1 MTNITIDFFCKG
13 EFFMS
18 EHNSIQFDPT
28 ALLIIKNEI
37 DNSIKLVE
45 GAVSTLIEEQALP
58 FGIDDALEQFKQ
70 CTQVLRLID
79 IPYLAKIT
87 QYSTELM
94 QKIMANPERINT
106 DDVVAL
112 SEGTTMV
119 KRYIE
124 FICLREIEVPQFL
137 LDTLNNLEK
146 ALNKPL
152 TSSGQQIASKLSTAS
167 LELPLPEVLIN
178 ERTQFIHQLY
188 KLSLHQFL
196 NKTENARDFQAF
208 KLIGGYLVSMAQ
220 GQPSQQYWQLVNSA
234 FSHID
239 ELVLNDARLR
249 VFINL
254 ENAISLFLAS
264 PEGFEAN
271 LTALADILSIVIG
284 QEDQLA
290 QQIRSQLNI
299 GHEFLTDTQL
309 KTLSQHLYG
318 PDFDTMQ
325 TVSQLILSEMN
336 KVRNDIEYNYQ
347 NMSPEKAQQLQSN
360 LMQLAHTFKL
370 LNLNEAASELSQQ
383 ASSLSQINILS
394 NENYAQ
400 QLMKSIL
407 SAMNAIG
414 ILVRHYSSNR
424 LQIRVNNTNI
434 SLDRLDEAHQ
444 TLLNETKNLT
454 DFVCQSLTLY
464 ANDQT
469 QNIEAIAGSLKE
481 LAGAAEF
488 LGSTVQQNAL
498 LETAKFVQQQID
510 QNQPFNHDQIYCI
523 FNVLAGLDMLV
534 DNLKNKQPVLQ
545 SMFDVALLS
554 SQQLQK
560 KAA

>member
-1 MTNITIDFFCKG
+1 MQRGI
-13 EFFMS
+13 FMS

-94 QKIMANPERINT
+94 QKIMAKPEHINT
-106 DDVVAL
+106 DEVVAL

-124 FICLREIEVPQFL
+124 FICLREVEVPQFL

-152 TSSGQQIASKLSTAS
+152 TSSGQQISANLTVAS
-167 LELPLPEVLIN
+167 LELPLSEVVIN
-178 ERTQFIHQLY
+178 EKTQFIHQLY
-188 KLSLHQFL
+188 KLSLLKFL
-196 NKTENARDFQAF
+196 NKTETTQDFQAF
-208 KLIGGYLVSMAQ
+208 KLIGSYLVSMAH

-234 FSHID
+234 FNHID

-249 VFINL
+249 VLINL
-254 ENAISLFLAS
+254 ENSISLFLAA
-264 PEGFEAN
+264 PESFEAN
-271 LTALADILSIVIG
+271 SNALADIISIVIG

-290 QQIRSQLNI
+290 KQIRKQLNI
-299 GHEFLTDTQL
+299 GYEFLTDAQL

-318 PDFDTMQ
+318 PDFVTME
-325 TVSQLILSEMN
+325 TVSQLILNEMN

-347 NMSPEKAQQLQSN
+347 NMSPEKAQQLQNS

-370 LNLNEAASELSQQ
+370 LNLNEAAAELSHQ

-414 ILVRHYSSNR
+414 ILVRNYSSSR

-444 TLLNETKNLT
+444 TLLNETKNLI

-464 ANDQT
+464 ANDHT

-498 LETAKFVQQQID
+498 LETAKFVQNQID
-510 QNQPFNHDQIYCI
+510 QNQAFSHDQIHCI

>member
-1 MTNITIDFFCKG
+1 
-13 EFFMS
+13 MS

-94 QKIMANPERINT
+94 QKIMANPEHINT

-124 FICLREIEVPQFL
+124 FICLREVEAPQFL

-152 TSSGQQIASKLSTAS
+152 TSSGKQIASKLSTAS

-196 NKTENARDFQAF
+196 NKTESARDFQAF

-347 NMSPEKAQQLQSN
+347 NMSPEKAHQLQSN

-444 TLLNETKNLT
+444 TLLNETKNLI

>member
-1 MTNITIDFFCKG
+1 
-13 EFFMS
+13 MS

-124 FICLREIEVPQFL
+124 FICLREVEVPQFL
-137 LDTLNNLEK
+137 LNTLNNLEK
-146 ALNKPL
+146 VLNKSL

-196 NKTENARDFQAF
+196 NKTESARDFQAF
-208 KLIGGYLVSMAQ
+208 KLIGSYLVSMAQ

-239 ELVLNDARLR
+239 ELILNDARLR

-347 NMSPEKAQQLQSN
+347 NMSPEKAHQLQSN

-444 TLLNETKNLT
+444 TLLNETKNLI

-510 QNQPFNHDQIYCI
+510 QNQSFNHDQIHCI

>member
-1 MTNITIDFFCKG
+1 MQRGI
-13 EFFMS
+13 FMS

-124 FICLREIEVPQFL
+124 FICLREVEVPQFL
-137 LDTLNNLEK
+137 LNTLNNLEK
-146 ALNKPL
+146 VLNKSL

-196 NKTENARDFQAF
+196 NKTESARDFQAF
-208 KLIGGYLVSMAQ
+208 KLIGSYLVSMAQ

-239 ELVLNDARLR
+239 ELILNDARLR

-347 NMSPEKAQQLQSN
+347 NMSPEKAHQLQSN

-444 TLLNETKNLT
+444 TLLNETKNLI

-510 QNQPFNHDQIYCI
+510 QNQSFNHDQIHCI

>member
-1 MTNITIDFFCKG
+1 
-13 EFFMS
+13 MS

-124 FICLREIEVPQFL
+124 FICLREVEVPQFL

-152 TSSGQQIASKLSTAS
+152 TSSGQQIASKLSTVS

-196 NKTENARDFQAF
+196 NKTESARDFQAF
-208 KLIGGYLVSMAQ
+208 KLIGSYLVSMAQ

-271 LTALADILSIVIG
+271 LTALADIMSIVIG

-290 QQIRSQLNI
+290 QHIRSQLNI

-309 KTLSQHLYG
+309 KALSQHLYG

>member
-1 MTNITIDFFCKG
+1 
-13 EFFMS
+13 MS

-124 FICLREIEVPQFL
+124 FICLREVEVPQFL

-152 TSSGQQIASKLSTAS
+152 TSSGQQIASKLSTVS

-196 NKTENARDFQAF
+196 NKTESARDFQAF
-208 KLIGGYLVSMAQ
+208 KLIGSYLVSMAQ

-309 KTLSQHLYG
+309 KALSQHLYG

-444 TLLNETKNLT
+444 TLLNETKNLI

>member
-1 MTNITIDFFCKG
+1 
-13 EFFMS
+13 MS

-124 FICLREIEVPQFL
+124 FICLREVEVPQFL

-152 TSSGQQIASKLSTAS
+152 TSSGQQIASKLSTVS

-196 NKTENARDFQAF
+196 NKTESARDFQAF
-208 KLIGGYLVSMAQ
+208 KLIGSYLVSMAQ

-309 KTLSQHLYG
+309 KALSQHLYG

-347 NMSPEKAQQLQSN
+347 NMSPEKAHQLQSN

-370 LNLNEAASELSQQ
+370 LNLNEAALELSQQ

>member
-1 MTNITIDFFCKG
+1 
-13 EFFMS
+13 MS

-94 QKIMANPERINT
+94 QKIMANPEHINT

-124 FICLREIEVPQFL
+124 FICLREVEVPQFL

-152 TSSGQQIASKLSTAS
+152 TSSGQQIASKLSTVS

-196 NKTENARDFQAF
+196 NKTESARDFQAF
-208 KLIGGYLVSMAQ
+208 KLIGSYLVSMAQ

-309 KTLSQHLYG
+309 KALSQHLYG

-444 TLLNETKNLT
+444 TLLNETKNLI

>member
-1 MTNITIDFFCKG
+1 
-13 EFFMS
+13 MS

-94 QKIMANPERINT
+94 QKIMANPEQINT

-124 FICLREIEVPQFL
+124 FICLREVEVPQFL

-152 TSSGQQIASKLSTAS
+152 TSSGQQIASKLSTVS

-196 NKTENARDFQAF
+196 NKTESARDFQAF
-208 KLIGGYLVSMAQ
+208 KLIGSYLVSMAQ

-271 LTALADILSIVIG
+271 LTALADIMSIVIG

-309 KTLSQHLYG
+309 KALSQHLYG

-444 TLLNETKNLT
+444 TLLNETKNLI

-510 QNQPFNHDQIYCI
+510 QNQSFNHDQIHCI

>member
-1 MTNITIDFFCKG
+1 
-13 EFFMS
+13 MS

-94 QKIMANPERINT
+94 QKIMANPEHINT

-124 FICLREIEVPQFL
+124 FICLREVEVPQFL
-137 LDTLNNLEK
+137 LDSLNNLEK

-196 NKTENARDFQAF
+196 NKTESALDFQAF

-309 KTLSQHLYG
+309 KALSQHLYG

-510 QNQPFNHDQIYCI
+510 QNQPFNHDQIHYI

>member
-1 MTNITIDFFCKG
+1 
-13 EFFMS
+13 MS

-94 QKIMANPERINT
+94 QKIMANPEHINT

-152 TSSGQQIASKLSTAS
+152 TSSGKQIASKLSTAS

-360 LMQLAHTFKL
+360 LMQLTHTFKL

-464 ANDQT
+464 ANDQI

>member
-1 MTNITIDFFCKG
+1 
-13 EFFMS
+13 MS

-94 QKIMANPERINT
+94 QKIMANPEHINT
-106 DDVVAL
+106 DEVVAL

-124 FICLREIEVPQFL
+124 FICLREVEVPQFL

-152 TSSGQQIASKLSTAS
+152 TSSGQQIASKLSTVS
-167 LELPLPEVLIN
+167 LELSLPEVLIN

-196 NKTENARDFQAF
+196 NKTESARDFQAF
-208 KLIGGYLVSMAQ
+208 KLIGSYLVSMAQ

-284 QEDQLA
+284 QEEQLA

-444 TLLNETKNLT
+444 TLLNETKNLI

-510 QNQPFNHDQIYCI
+510 QNQPFNHDQIHYI

>member
-1 MTNITIDFFCKG
+1 MQRGI
-13 EFFMS
+13 FMS

-124 FICLREIEVPQFL
+124 FICLREVEVPQFL

-152 TSSGQQIASKLSTAS
+152 TSSGQQIASKLSTVS

-196 NKTENARDFQAF
+196 NKTESARDFQAF
-208 KLIGGYLVSMAQ
+208 KLIGSYLVSMAQ
-220 GQPSQQYWQLVNSA
+220 RQPSQQYWQLVNSA

-309 KTLSQHLYG
+309 KALSQHLYG

-469 QNIEAIAGSLKE
+469 QNLEAIAGSLKE

-510 QNQPFNHDQIYCI
+510 QNQSFNHDQIHCI

>member
-1 MTNITIDFFCKG
+1 MQRGI
-13 EFFMS
+13 FMS

-94 QKIMANPERINT
+94 QKIMANPEHINT

-124 FICLREIEVPQFL
+124 FICLREVEAPQFL

-152 TSSGQQIASKLSTAS
+152 TSSGKQIASKLSTAS

-196 NKTENARDFQAF
+196 NKTESARDFQAF

-309 KTLSQHLYG
+309 KALSQHLYG

-347 NMSPEKAQQLQSN
+347 NMSPEKAHQLQSN

-370 LNLNEAASELSQQ
+370 LNLNEAALELSQQ

>member
-124 FICLREIEVPQFL
+124 FICLREVEVPQFL

-309 KTLSQHLYG
+309 KALSQHLYG

-444 TLLNETKNLT
+444 TLLNETKNLI

-510 QNQPFNHDQIYCI
+510 QNQPFNHDHIHCI

>member
-1 MTNITIDFFCKG
+1 
-13 EFFMS
+13 MS

-124 FICLREIEVPQFL
+124 FICLREVEVPQFL

-152 TSSGQQIASKLSTAS
+152 TSSGQQIASKLSTVS

-196 NKTENARDFQAF
+196 NKTESARDFQAF
-208 KLIGGYLVSMAQ
+208 KLIGSYLVSMAQ

-239 ELVLNDARLR
+239 ELVLNDTRLR

-347 NMSPEKAQQLQSN
+347 NMSPEKAHQLQSN

-370 LNLNEAASELSQQ
+370 LNLNEAALELSQQ

>member
-1 MTNITIDFFCKG
+1 
-13 EFFMS
+13 MS

-124 FICLREIEVPQFL
+124 FICLREVEVPQFL

-152 TSSGQQIASKLSTAS
+152 TSSGQQIASKLSTVS

-196 NKTENARDFQAF
+196 NKTESARDFQAF
-208 KLIGGYLVSMAQ
+208 KLIGSYLVSMAQ

-347 NMSPEKAQQLQSN
+347 NMSPEKAHQLQSN